1 MSEDPG
7 LRYAVDDGIATITL
21 DRPERMNAFTL
32 LTIDAWVAAL
42 TDAAADV
49 QVRVVVVRAT
59 GSAFCAGIDLA
70 ALAALERTPIAR
82 KEVLSKRIHRVAL
95 ALDDLDKPTIAA
107 INGPAVGAG
116 LDMALL
122 CDMRIAARSAR
133 LGEGYIKVGLVPGDG
148 GAWLLPRLVG
158 PAKAMELL
166 MTGDFVDALE
176 AERLGLVNTVVD
188 DEQLLDATYALARR
202 IAAAPPVQIAM
213 IRRLVRQSGTVDLR
227 THLDLVSSHAGIVGS
242 INDATAAR
250 P

>member
-21 DRPERMNAFTL
+21 DRPERKNAFTL

-42 TDAAADV
+42 NEAAADDG
-49 QVRVVVVRAT
+49 VRVVVVRAT
-59 GSAFCAGIDLA
+59 GAAFCAGIDLS
-70 ALAALERTPIAR
+70 ALAAIEPTPIAR

-133 LGEGYIKVGLVPGDG
+133 LG
-148 GAWLLPRLVG
+148 
-158 PAKAMELL
+158 
-166 MTGDFVDALE
+166 
-176 AERLGLVNTVVD
+176 
-188 DEQLLDATYALARR
+188 
-202 IAAAPPVQIAM
+202 
-213 IRRLVRQSGTVDLR
+213 
-227 THLDLVSSHAGIVGS
+227 
-242 INDATAAR
+242 
-250 P
+250 